1 MSSESEP
8 VMNQYVLLS
17 KLTSEGARS
26 LWAQPRRIQEVN
38 EEIEEYG
45 CQVISQFATLGPYD
59 FVTVIEAPDN
69 QAVLR
74 LSAMLGSRGTMQIVS
89 MPAVWVGD
97 FLEGVQPRPNGQD
110 GDGE

>member
-1 MSSESEP
+1 
-8 VMNQYVLLS
+8 MNHYVLLS

-26 LWAQPRRIQEVN
+26 LWASPRRAREVN

-59 FVTVIEAPDN
+59 FVSVIEAPDN

-74 LSAMLGSRGTMQIVS
+74 LSAMLSSRGTMEIVS
-89 MPAVWVGD
+89 MPAVWVVD
-97 FLEGVQPRPNGQD
+97 FLDGLKPRTNGED
-110 GDGE
+110 GDES